1 VKRREFI
8 ALVGGAAAWPI
19 SMHAQQS
26 SRLRVGTVS
35 GQPRTASLFLAFEQR
50 MAELGYQEGRNF
62 SFEHI
67 HASNFEDYGPGYRK
81 LVADKVDLL
90 VASGPEISLKS
101 ALEATNGLPI
111 VMVAIDYDPF
121 ALGYVKELARPSG
134 NVTGVFFRQIE
145 LTTKRLQLW
154 KDGFPERQSLTV
166 LWDRISADQWLAAQG
181 AGATLGLRLAGVEMR
196 GPPYDYERSLADVA
210 AEYRGS
216 LFVLTSPFF
225 FRDRVR
231 LAELALG
238 NRMVT
243 MFPFREWTDVG
254 GLMSYGPS
262 ITNMY
267 RRAAEY
273 ADRIARGAKPSDLP
287 IEQPTKFE
295 LVMNLKTAK
304 ALGLTIGPSLLARAD
319 ELVE

>member
-1 VKRREFI
+1 
-8 ALVGGAAAWPI
+8 
-19 SMHAQQS
+19 
-26 SRLRVGTVS
+26 
-35 GQPRTASLFLAFEQR
+35 
-50 MAELGYQEGRNF
+50 
-62 SFEHI
+62 
-67 HASNFEDYGPGYRK
+67 
-81 LVADKVDLL
+81 
-90 VASGPEISLKS
+90 
-101 ALEATNGLPI
+101 
-111 VMVAIDYDPF
+111 
-121 ALGYVKELARPSG
+121 VKELARPSG

-154 KDGFPERQSLTV
+154 KDGFPERKSVTV

-196 GPPYDYERSLADVA
+196 GPPYDYEQSLADIA
-210 AEYRGS
+210 PDYRGS

-231 LAELALG
+231 LAELTLR
-238 NRMVT
+238 NRVVT
-243 MFPFREWTDVG
+243 MFTFREWTDAG

-295 LVMNLKTAK
+295 FVVNLKTAK
-304 ALGLTIGPSLLARAD
+304 ALGIAVPPALLARAD
-319 ELVE
+319 EVIE